1 MKALKISILSLLII
15 GSAGIFN
22 LAQAMQPRPYYYL
35 IKVYHYK
42 TKEQEQKLDAY
53 LKDAYK
59 PAMKRLFGE
68 WTGVFKTLDTAAD
81 HRIYVLS
88 VFRRLSQLE
97 KLEDKLAADQQYQA
111 DAKDFIDA
119 PYNDVPYTRF
129 ESIILHAF
137 WKWRIPWKPETLT
150 APMSERIYELRSYEG
165 PTEKYYQNKVKMFND
180 GGETSLFARLHFNA
194 VFYASV
200 LYGSHQPNLMYM
212 TTFNN
217 MADRDK
223 HWETFGNDPE
233 WKKLVAAPEYQH
245 NVSHAD
251 IIFLHPAEYSDF

>member
-1 MKALKISILSLLII
+1 MKTLKISIMSLLII
-15 GSAGIFN
+15 VSAGIFD
-22 LAQAMQPRPYYYL
+22 LAQATQPRPYYYL

-42 TKEQEQKLDAY
+42 TKAQENVLDAY

-59 PAMKRLFGE
+59 PAVKRMFGE
-68 WTGVFKTLDTAAD
+68 SVGVFKTLETDTNK
-81 HRIYVLS
+81 RIYVFTPIAS
-88 VFRRLSQLE
+88 WDKMETFEQ
-97 KLEDKLAADQQYQA
+97 KLAADNQYQT
-111 DAKDFIDA
+111 DAKA
-119 PYNDVPYTRF
+119 YLEAAYNDSPFTRY
-129 ESIILHAF
+129 ETIVLRAF
-137 WKWRIPWKPETLT
+137 NRWRLPWKPETLT
-150 APMSERIYELRSYEG
+150 APMNERIYELRSYEG

-180 GGETSLFARLHFNA
+180 GGETVLFARLHFNA

-251 IIFLHPAEYSDF
+251 IIFLHPAEYSDY